1 MSKLTKL
8 NKKKQMQENTMKTF
22 IILTLLLIIS
32 TIANADYSIQHAYNL
47 KNIESISGPGE
58 TKIIVFS
65 GNELAKDSRG
75 NTSKGKCL
83 VNVKDQIISVDCEA
97 QDQDGDIIY
106 SNLYRDMSK
115 GPNGVRKVLGG
126 TGKYENSNDVCNYQV
141 EMIDVKLGIAYLS
154 GQCKE

>member
-97 QDQDGDIIY
+97 QDQDAFQRVIQICHERWLRVCF
-106 SNLYRDMSK
+106 NRD
-115 GPNGVRKVLGG
+115 
-126 TGKYENSNDVCNYQV
+126 EHVC
-141 EMIDVKLGIAYLS
+141 D
-154 GQCKE
+154 